1 MMRVLKAGYT
11 ESIEEAA
18 AVIKKGGLAVVPT
31 DTLYAL
37 CALATDEGCVRRVF
51 LAKGRDF
58 CKPLS
63 IIIHDIGEIEKYAK
77 KVPCIEKYL
86 PGPYTVLL
94 KRKKGKLPDIL
105 TAGQEKIGIRI
116 PDHPLPV
123 KLAGL
128 CGPLTA
134 TSANRSGGKNPTKME
149 EVTVEADL
157 AIDGGPTRLGKPSTI
172 VDLSGGRPK
181 VINRG

>member
-1 MMRVLKAGYT
+1 MRVLKSGYM

-18 AVIKKGGLAVVPT
+18 AVIKKGGLVVVPT

-37 CALATDEGCVRRVF
+37 CALATKEECVKKVF
-51 LAKGRDF
+51 EAKGRDF
-58 CKPLS
+58 KKPVS
-63 IIIHDIGEIEKYAK
+63 IIVHDMGEIEKYAEM
-77 KVPCIEKYL
+77 VPGVENYL

-94 KRKKGKLPDIL
+94 KRKKWVLPEIL
-105 TAGQEKIGIRI
+105 TAGEDKIGIRI
-116 PDHPLPV
+116 PEHPIAV

-134 TSANRSGGKNPTKME
+134 TSANVSGGKNPTKLE

-157 AIDGGPTRLGKPSTI
+157 AVDDGPTRLGEPSTI
-172 VDLSGGRPK
+172 LDLSEGRPK
-181 VINRG
+181 VIKR